1 MGKATQRRER
11 RLATELQTL
20 SRSNPKQFQRVW
32 YTHLNG
38 WCAEI
43 IARGRAV
50 RRGQVLERGRD
61 PVTLTDAYAVLAKAE
76 RILQAMGPEAEARV
90 GAEARAVLEHECAKA
105 VARATESWI
114 YRFDTDSVYRLMQ
127 NRPQQRRA

>member
-1 MGKATQRRER
+1 MGKTTQRRER
-11 RLATELQTL
+11 RLAAELQTL
-20 SRSNPKQFQRVW
+20 SRSNLHQFHRVW
-32 YTHLNG
+32 YSHLNG

-43 IARGRAV
+43 VACGREVRRERDLKQGRA
-50 RRGQVLERGRD
+50 
-61 PVTLTDAYAVLAKAE
+61 PVTLTDAYAILAKAE
-76 RILQAMGPEAEARV
+76 RVLEAMGPEAEALV

-127 NRPQQRRA
+127 TRPQRLRA